1 MTAVSDIELRDLLIR
16 TQQLKSTPR
25 GKETRRGQLFNA
37 FPRDLP
43 RAWGLEAHSDQRE
56 TWLCSLSVTAL
67 LTGFSS
73 SEHVKDIAD
82 VRGK

>member
-1 MTAVSDIELRDLLIR
+1 MSDVELRDLLIR
-16 TQQLKSTPR
+16 SQQLKSTTPR
-25 GKETRRGQLFNA
+25 GKETHRGQRFNA

-43 RAWGLEAHSDQRE
+43 RARGPEAHSGQRE
-56 TWLCSLSVTAL
+56 TWPCSLSVTAL

-73 SEHVKDIAD
+73 SGQVKDIAD

>member
-1 MTAVSDIELRDLLIR
+1 MSDVELHDLLIR
-16 TQQLKSTPR
+16 SQQLKSTPR

-43 RAWGLEAHSDQRE
+43 RARGPEAHSGQRE
-56 TWLCSLSVTAL
+56 TWPCSLSVTAL

-73 SEHVKDIAD
+73 SGQVKDIAD